1 MPERMMRAFLRE
13 DKPSGLV
20 DAARGDEDVVGPQ
33 RDLGVAEFTCTPYA
47 RIDQL
52 APDPEAARV
61 RLDIEQ
67 PELARCGIV
76 ALRQE
81 HRADDR
87 AVSLGDP
94 GVFLPVV
101 EMGDEFGEN
110 FADQPLEGP
119 VPAVFPGVQEH
130 LAVRDEAEIAGRGL
144 AKSNAAVERS
154 LSAEN
159 GPDLAHGG
167 DETRAGVR
175 FDLAENRFYLVPRA
189 PIERREGCSSR
200 IRQEEQP
207 PFCVFRARA
216 RSYIISP
223 DKSGEDTTDLR
234 LIHSERAG

>member
-67 PELARCGIV
+67 PELARRGIV
-76 ALRQE
+76 APHQE

-87 AVSLGDP
+87 AASLGDP

-101 EMGDEFGEN
+101 EMG
-110 FADQPLEGP
+110 
-119 VPAVFPGVQEH
+119 
-130 LAVRDEAEIAGRGL
+130 DEAEIAGRGL

-154 LSAEN
+154 LGAEN
-159 GPDLAHGG
+159 GPHLTHGG

-175 FDLAENRFYLVPRA
+175 FDPAENRFHLVPRA
-189 PIERREGCSSR
+189 PIERREGCSPR

-216 RSYIISP
+216 RSYIIDP
-223 DKSGEDTTDLR
+223 YKSGEDTTDLR